1 MPATHR
7 RPPTPVLPFP
17 SQRCGHMFSKEA
29 ADGFV
34 KNRNRKCPLCKARID
49 GQTDMIQIFFER

>member
-1 MPATHR
+1 
-7 RPPTPVLPFP
+7 
-17 SQRCGHMFSKEA
+17 MFSKEA